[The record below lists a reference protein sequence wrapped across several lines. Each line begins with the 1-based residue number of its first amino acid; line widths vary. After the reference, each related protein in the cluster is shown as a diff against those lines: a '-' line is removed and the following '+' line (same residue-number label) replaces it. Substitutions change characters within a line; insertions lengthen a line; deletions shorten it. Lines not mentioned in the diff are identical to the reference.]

1 MRTPE
6 RDMQSIRLVGGFL
19 LLVGSIQLVLTLVI
33 ALFGLF
39 AGVSSDV
46 GSFSQGLLAVAMSI
60 LMASITTSCAISLQR
75 FKVNTHSG
83 IQQVRLLWT
92 TLVLVYVV
100 AGIAALW
107 VNPTLTTLAVL
118 LELALFTIR
127 GSIIRLTG

>member
-39 AGVSSDV
+39 AGISSDV
-46 GSFSQGLLAVAMSI
+46 GSFTRGLLAVTISV

-75 FKVNTHSG
+75 FKVNTQSG
-83 IQQVRLLWT
+83 IQQIRLVWT
-92 TLVLVYVV
+92 TLVLVFAV

-107 VNPTLTTLAVL
+107 IDPALTTLTVL

-127 GSIIRLTG
+127 KSIIRLTG